1 MPKLAPAGVD
11 CVAYMMVEFE
21 ICCKGSNF
29 SYGAAK
35 PEFRRLRAASQQ
47 AARQPVGPQRLRAV
61 ALSAKA
67 RGTSERIFRLG
78 S

>member
-1 MPKLAPAGVD
+1 ML
-11 CVAYMMVEFE
+11 FE
-21 ICCKGSNF
+21 
-29 SYGAAK
+29 YGAAK
-35 PEFRRLRAASQQ
+35 PELRSAGPTSQQ